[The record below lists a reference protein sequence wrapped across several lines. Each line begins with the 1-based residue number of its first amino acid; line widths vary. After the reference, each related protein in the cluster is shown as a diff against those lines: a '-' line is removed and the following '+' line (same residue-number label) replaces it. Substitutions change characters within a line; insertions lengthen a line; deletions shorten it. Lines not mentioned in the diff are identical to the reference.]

1 MKKDFVVNV
10 NNLTKGVSEQGFG
23 LILIVDNEHDIPYT
37 LISEAPALTQMDGIT
52 VESKVYKIATKIF
65 SHTPR
70 PQEVAIVGKKIE
82 NSAEMGDVLST
93 EIENLLNELI
103 NSQKG
108 DWFFLTSTTNDN
120 VVIEKLSKWSMAN
133 EKLYFVTT
141 QDLSIVESIESS
153 NTAIGYHD
161 DEGDYLA
168 EGLAA
173 NMAVALPGSIT
184 AKFEEVAGS
193 KPSNITLTELN
204 QLHKNNGFSYIRQK
218 GRNYV
223 SEGKMTD
230 GSYIDIIL
238 GSYFIKFRL
247 EEALFLLALNNGK
260 IPYSDQGIAMLVA
273 EVENVMRIATRQGI
287 ILEKDGRGLYEII
300 ALSRSEVPKN
310 DVANRKYNGISVK
323 ATVAGAIHSSEVTID
338 LVLEEVA

>member
-23 LILIVDNEHDIPYT
+23 LILIVDNEHEIPYT
-37 LISEAPALTQMDGIT
+37 LINEASALAKMDGIT
-52 VESKVYKIATKIF
+52 VDSKIYKIATKIF

-70 PQEVAIVGKKIE
+70 PQEVAVVGK
-82 NSAEMGDVLST
+82 VFQTPL

-103 NSQKG
+103 NNQKG
-108 DWFFLTSTTNDN
+108 DWFFLTSTINDN
-120 VVIEKLSKWSMAN
+120 EVVEKLSKWSMAN

-161 DEGDYLA
+161 DEEDFLA
-168 EGLAA
+168 EGLAS
-173 NMAVALPGSIT
+173 NMAVTLPGSIT

-193 KPSNITLTELN
+193 KPSNITLTQLN
-204 QLHKNNGFSYIRQK
+204 ELHKNNGFSYIRHK

-230 GSYIDIIL
+230 GSYIDIVL

-247 EEALFLLALNNGK
+247 EEALFLLAMNNGK
-260 IPYSDQGIAMLVA
+260 IPYSDQGIGMLVG
-273 EVENVMRIATRQGI
+273 EVETVLKIATRQGI
-287 ILEKDGRGLYEII
+287 ILERDGKGVYQIT
-300 ALSRSEVPKN
+300 ASRRNEVSKN

-323 ATVAGAIHSSEVTID
+323 ATVAGAIHNAEINID

>member
-1 MKKDFVVNV
+1 MIKNFVVNV
-10 NNLTKGVSEQGFG
+10 NNLTKGVTEQGFG
-23 LILIVDNEHDIPYT
+23 LILIFDNEHDLPYT
-37 LISEAPALTQMDGIT
+37 LISNPAELLPTEGAEPGIKDIT
-52 VESKVYKIATKIF
+52 VDDKVYKIAQKIF
-65 SHTPR
+65 MHTPR
-70 PQEVAIVGKKIE
+70 AQEVVVFGKVIE
-82 NSAEMGDVLST
+82 DASG
-93 EIENLLNELI
+93 IETALNELI
-103 NSQKG
+103 NQQKN
-108 DWFFLTSTTNDN
+108 DWFTLVTTTNTTE
-120 VVIEKLSKWSMAN
+120 VIEKLSKWVMAN

-141 QDLSIVESIESS
+141 QDLSIVGNIEST
-153 NTAIGYHD
+153 NTAIGYHND
-161 DEGDYLA
+161 KEDFLA
-168 EGLAA
+168 EGLAS
-173 NMAVALPGSIT
+173 NMAMALPGSIT
-184 AKFEEVAGS
+184 AMYEEVAGS
-193 KPSNITLTELN
+193 KPSNITLTELKE
-204 QLHKNNGFSYIRQK
+204 LHKNNGFSYIRSK
-218 GRNYV
+218 GRNFV

-230 GSYIDIIL
+230 GSYIDVVL

>member
-1 MKKDFVVNV
+1 VIKNFVVNV
-10 NNLTKGVSEQGFG
+10 NNLTKGVTEQGFG
-23 LILIVDNEHDIPYT
+23 LILIFDNEHNLPYT
-37 LISEAPALTQMDGIT
+37 LISDPADLLPEEGAEPGINVIT
-52 VESKVYKIATKIF
+52 VDDKVYKIAQKIF
-65 SHTPR
+65 MHTPR
-70 PQEVAIVGKKIE
+70 PQEVAVFGKVTE
-82 NSAEMGDVLST
+82 VAS
-93 EIENLLNELI
+93 EIETALNELI
-103 NSQKG
+103 NNQKN
-108 DWFFLTSTTNDN
+108 DWFTLVTTTNEAE
-120 VVIEKLSKWSMAN
+120 VIEKLSKWVMAN

-141 QDLSIVESIESS
+141 QDLSIVKTIEST

-161 DEGDYLA
+161 DAEDFLA

-173 NMAVALPGSIT
+173 NMAMALPGSIT
-184 AKFEEVAGS
+184 AMYEEVAGS
-193 KPSNITLTELN
+193 RPANITLTELKE
-204 QLHKNNGFSYIRQK
+204 LHKNNGFSYIRSK
-218 GRNYV
+218 GRNFV

-230 GSYIDIIL
+230 GSYIDIVL

-273 EVENVMRIATRQGI
+273 EVENIMRLATRQGI
-287 ILEKDGRGLYEII
+287 ILEKDGKGVYEIT

-323 ATVAGAIHSSEVTID
+323 ATVAGAIHTGEINID